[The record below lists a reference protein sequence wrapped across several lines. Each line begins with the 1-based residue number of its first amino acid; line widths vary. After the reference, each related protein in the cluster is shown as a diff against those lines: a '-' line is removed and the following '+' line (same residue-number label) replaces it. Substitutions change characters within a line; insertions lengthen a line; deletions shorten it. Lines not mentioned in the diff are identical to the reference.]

1 MTPDL
6 SAVGRLA
13 QEGDAERFRAALFAP
28 EKAREGMFAVIALNV
43 ELAKIAVTVSEPLL
57 GEIRLQWWVE
67 ALDDLF
73 ENGVRRPHEI
83 LEALPAT
90 LSPDVT
96 RALVDARRFD
106 IHDAPM
112 ADRAALDAYLA
123 ATGGGVARLMAEAA
137 GATPDLN
144 AEALEVAGGVGWTE
158 ATGRLIEAL
167 PRLYHEGV
175 SAIPVE
181 GDLDRNALAEGRTP
195 DNLAAALRPLA
206 ADALHRLNALRRR
219 RKTLPDDARAAC
231 LSAHVFE
238 GTLRRAAAPGFD
250 IFTSPDRPSPF
261 RARAELLWRGATGRF

>member
-6 SAVGRLA
+6 SAVGQLA
-13 QEGDAERFRAALFAP
+13 REGDEDRFRAALFAP
-28 EKAREGMFAVIALNV
+28 EAARAGMFAVIALNV

-73 ENGVRRPHEI
+73 EHGVRRNHEI
-83 LEALPAT
+83 LAALPAT
-90 LSPDVT
+90 LSPGIA
-96 RALVDARRFD
+96 RALIDARRFD

-112 ADRAALDAYLA
+112 ADRAALDAYLS
-123 ATGGGVARLMAEAA
+123 ATGGGVSRLMAEAA
-137 GATPDLN
+137 GATG
-144 AEALEVAGGVGWTE
+144 EALEIAGGVGWSE

-181 GDLDRNALAEGRTP
+181 GDLDLNALAEGRTP

-206 ADALHRLNALRRR
+206 TDALHRLDALRRR
-219 RKTLPDDARAAC
+219 RTLLPADARAAC

-250 IFTSPDRPSPF
+250 IFTSPDRPSLF
-261 RARAELLWRGATGRF
+261 RARAALLWRGATGRF